1 VVARGSLVIVHRLI
15 AEPVM
20 KLVRLLAI
28 AALGAA
34 SLPALAQIKIGVT
47 LSTTGP
53 AGSLGIPEKNTIALL
68 PKTISG
74 KSVEYIVLD
83 DASDSSAA
91 VVNTRRLTLEDK
103 VDAIIG
109 STTTP
114 NSLAMTDIVAESGTP
129 TISLGSSARIIEP
142 MSAKK
147 AWVFKTPQTDTMM
160 VLAILEHAAAHGVK
174 SMGYIGFND
183 ALGEAFYAEFEKFA
197 AVRGIKIVASERFAP
212 RDTSVTAQVLKV
224 VAVQPDMVVIGA
236 SGTPAVLPARALV
249 ERGYKGKVYFNHGV
263 ANNDFLR
270 VGGKDIEG
278 MYVPTSPVIVA
289 ASLPAGNPAKAQA
302 LDYVKRYEAAYGAGS
317 VSAFGAYT
325 WDAWLLLAQ
334 AIPQALKTAQ
344 PGTRE
349 FRSALRD
356 ALEGLHDLHVSNG
369 VTNMSKNDH
378 LGLDQRARVVVRVV
392 NGGWKLD

>member
-1 VVARGSLVIVHRLI
+1 MNMTPRSLI
-15 AEPVM
+15 A
-20 KLVRLLAI
+20 LAI
-28 AALGAA
+28 LAAT
-34 SLPALAQIKIGVT
+34 SWPALAQIKIGVT

-53 AGSLGIPEKNTIALL
+53 AVSLGIPEKNTIALL
-68 PKTISG
+68 PKTIGG

-114 NSLAMTDIVAESGTP
+114 NSLAMTDAVAESGTP
-129 TISLGSSARIIEP
+129 TISLASSARIIEP
-142 MSAKK
+142 MSPKK

-160 VLAILEHAAAHGVK
+160 VLAILEHAAKRGIK

-197 AVRGIKIVASERFAP
+197 SVRGIKIVANERFAP
-212 RDTSVTAQVLKV
+212 RDTSVTSQVLKLS
-224 VAVQPDMVVIGA
+224 AANPEMVVIGA

-249 ERGYKGKVYFNHGV
+249 ERGYKGSVYFNHGV

-278 MYVPTSPVIVA
+278 AFVPTSPVVVA
-289 ASLPAGNPAKAQA
+289 ASLPVDHPAKAQA
-302 LDYVKRYEAAYGAGS
+302 MAYVKAYEAVNGAGS

-325 WDAWLLLAQ
+325 WDAGLLLAH
-334 AIPQALKTAQ
+334 AIPVALKTAQ
-344 PGTRE
+344 PGSKE
-349 FRSALRD
+349 FRTALRD
-356 ALEGLHDLHVSNG
+356 ALEATRDLKVSNG
-369 VTNMSKNDH
+369 VTSMSKNDH
-378 LGLDQRARVVVRVV
+378 LGLDQRARVVVKVE
-392 NGGWKLD
+392 GGKWKLD